1 MARSVMAKVLVVE
14 DDAGIQELIRFSLDT
29 AGYLTRAADSAEIA
43 QRLILDELPDL
54 IILDWMLPGMSGL
67 QFARVLRGDSRT
79 RNLPIIMVTAR
90 GEEPDRIAGLE
101 EGADDYIVKPFSP
114 KEMVA
119 RVHAVLR
126 RRSPELGKS
135 EICNGPVRIDAV
147 SYEAFVGAEKI
158 TLTPVEFKLLRF
170 LMANPG
176 RVYSRSQ
183 LLDQVWGDH
192 VYVEERTV
200 DVHIRRLRMALGESA
215 ESLIET
221 VRGAGYKMLSAP
233 ATASTAAP
241 RPSLV

>member
-1 MARSVMAKVLVVE
+1 MARSMMAKVLVVE
-14 DDAGIQELIRFSLDT
+14 DDAGIQELLQFTLDS
-29 AGYLTRAADSAEIA
+29 AGYSTRCANSAEKA
-43 QRLILDELPDL
+43 QQLILEELPDL
-54 IILDWMLPGMSGL
+54 IILDWMLPAMSGL
-67 QFARVLRGDSRT
+67 QFARVLRGDART
-79 RNLPIIMVTAR
+79 RQLPIIMVTAR
-90 GEEPDRIAGLE
+90 GEEPDRVAGLE

-114 KEMVA
+114 KEMIA

-126 RRSPELGKS
+126 RRAPELGQS
-135 EICNGPVRIDAV
+135 ELSNGPVRIDAV
-147 SYEAFVGAEKI
+147 SHEAYVGDQKI

-221 VRGAGYKMLSAP
+221 VRGAGYKML
-233 ATASTAAP
+233 TASSARSSAT
-241 RPSLV
+241 

>member
-1 MARSVMAKVLVVE
+1 MARSMMAKVLVVE
-14 DDAGIQELIRFSLDT
+14 DDAGIQELLQFTLDS
-29 AGYLTRAADSAEIA
+29 AGYETRCADSAEKA
-43 QRLILDELPDL
+43 RELILEALPDL
-54 IILDWMLPGMSGL
+54 IILDWMLPALSGL
-67 QFARVLRGDSRT
+67 QFARQLRGDART
-79 RNLPIIMVTAR
+79 RQLPIIMVTAR
-90 GEEPDRIAGLE
+90 GEEPDRVAGLE

-114 KEMVA
+114 KELIA

-126 RRSPELGKS
+126 RRAPELGQS
-135 EICNGPVRIDAV
+135 ELTNGPVRIDAV
-147 SYEAFVGAEKI
+147 SHEAFVNDQKI

-215 ESLIET
+215 ENLVET

-233 ATASTAAP
+233 SAHTTAS
-241 RPSLV
+241 